1 MKPRRCTFMVVGL
14 AIVLLAGGG
23 ASLSAQPAASSP
35 LPSRSTVQ
43 LSNEEIFGYV
53 QDLTSIGYRRTGT
66 PAGKK
71 AAEYV
76 RDKLTEFGVSET
88 SIEQA
93 RSFSWNADQWGL
105 RVFGQ
110 TIPSFPVHTSFLPP
124 SGTGPFSTG
133 DSGLTA
139 EVVDVGDGPLGDVDV
154 KGKIVLFNMVLTPFP
169 YSFLLHAS
177 EFTYDPDHSFDP
189 TGSLNQPY
197 LSNFKDVIYPAID
210 KGAVGFVGVLANYF
224 DSNKYYNEAYGYTAG
239 FPKSVPIPGLWVTK
253 SDGQAMRDALAKT
266 PSAPQA
272 TIILKGSNEPAT
284 AMTVVGFL
292 PGQSPE
298 TIMIS
303 SHHDSGFDG
312 GVEDA
317 SGAAEV
323 LALAKYFAAQPISER
338 EKSLMFVTFDTHF
351 TGYQSHQAFINK
363 YVVNPVG
370 DRRIIADVSIEH
382 IAKEVKI
389 VDGRLT
395 LTGRAEPRAIFERVG
410 PNAMQTIEQA
420 IKDNG
425 LDRTIVLPT
434 TLFGACGPPTDASWD
449 GLRRSAGDQ
458 HDHGPH
464 IPLRRGRYKRHG
476 GSGPVANGREHLH
489 PDRRSSRQN
498 ECRRNRPAVGTRHT
512 RIPLHWGRW
521 PRGPLH
527 WERWSAR

>member
-1 MKPRRCTFMVVGL
+1 M
-14 AIVLLAGGG
+14 
-23 ASLSAQPAASSP
+23 
-35 LPSRSTVQ
+35 
-43 LSNEEIFGYV
+43 
-53 QDLTSIGYRRTGT
+53 
-66 PAGKK
+66 
-71 AAEYV
+71 
-76 RDKLTEFGVSET
+76 TEFGISET
-88 SIEQA
+88 PIEQA
-93 RSFSWNADQWGL
+93 DSFSWNADQWGL

-154 KGKIVLFNMVLTPFP
+154 KGKIVLFNMGLAPFP

-177 EFTYDPDHSFDP
+177 EFTYDPDQSFDP
-189 TGSLNQPY
+189 TGNLNQPY

-224 DSNKYYNEAYGYTAG
+224 DSNKYYNEAYGYTPG

-284 AMTVVGFL
+284 AMTVIGFL

-317 SGAAEV
+317 SGTAEV

-410 PNAMQTIEQA
+410 PNAMQAIEQA
-420 IKDNG
+420 IKDND
-425 LDRTIVLPT
+425 LDRTLVLPA
-434 TLFGACGPPTDASWD
+434 TLLGACGPPTDASFMD
-449 GLRRSAGDQ
+449 CAGVPVISMMTAPIYLYDVADTSDMVARDQLQTVANTFIQIVDRLDRMSAGEIAQ
-458 HDHGPH
+458 QSAPATPASPSTGGGGLGAPSTGSGG
-464 IPLRRGRYKRHG
+464 LLGEQG
-476 GSGPVANGREHLH
+476 GSLPTWCYALLAGGTLLIIMGGFAGEWRARS
-489 PDRRSSRQN
+489 RR
-498 ECRRNRPAVGTRHT
+498 
-512 RIPLHWGRW
+512 
-521 PRGPLH
+521 
-527 WERWSAR
+527 